1 MKTSTQIILGLAV
14 AATVGAALG
23 MLLAPAKGKD
33 LQNKLKDGAQDWL
46 EQFSTLLNTGRDVAA
61 QVKVKTQDE
70 LRNLKSNMS
79 QVPQ

>member
-33 LQNKLKDGAQDWL
+33 LQNKLKDVAQDWL
-46 EQFSTLLNTGRDVAA
+46 EHFSTLFSSGRDVAA

-79 QVPQ
+79 QVPE